1 MLNWILN
8 FKTKTI
14 TFAAF
19 LLFVSA
25 FFSRILGLIRDRLLA
40 GTFGAGAELDVYFAA
55 FRIPDLIYGILIIGG
70 ISAAFLPI
78 FSEHFKENQKGAWEL
93 VNNVLNCFLS
103 LLLFICLILV
113 IFTPQIIRFIV
124 PGFSAAQISLTVVL
138 TRVMLLSPIFLGISG
153 IFSGVLQYFN
163 RFLIYS
169 LAPLFYNLGIIFGIL
184 FLVPIFGLLGLAYG
198 VVFGAFLHLFVQFL
212 GARSSGF
219 KYHSIFN
226 FNYPGLVRI
235 FKLMIPRTI
244 GQIAY
249 HLNFIVLTAI
259 ASGLAIGSISIFNF
273 SNNLQYFPVGLI
285 GISFAL
291 SSFPFLSKL
300 WAEGKKEEFL
310 ESFSLIFR
318 QILYLILPISLLVFL
333 LREQVVR
340 IILGTGQF
348 GWQDT
353 QLTAASL
360 GLFSLGIFAAAFIPF
375 LARMFF
381 SFQDTKTPAIIG
393 IVSMLLNVFLAFFLV
408 WVLGFENLFQK
419 SLISFLQI
427 GNLKGIA
434 ILALPLALSL
444 SGIFQ
449 FSLLLIFL
457 KRKINDIKLRE
468 ILGALKK
475 ILIGVFLMG
484 IFSYLTILLS
494 ENFLNLNSF
503 LGILLQTIL
512 VSVVGISIYILS
524 TLFLKSPEIKTI
536 FYSISKQLKNEKRNS

>member
-1 MLNWILN
+1 MLNKILN
-8 FKTKTI
+8 FQTKTI

-19 LLFVSA
+19 LLFASA
-25 FFSRILGLIRDRLLA
+25 FFSRILGLVRDRLLA
-40 GTFGAGAELDVYFAA
+40 GHFGAGAELDVYFAA

-78 FSEHFKENQKGAWEL
+78 FSEYFKKNQKEAWEL
-93 VNNVLNCFLS
+93 VNNILNTFLVLLI
-103 LLLFICLILV
+103 FICFVLF

-124 PGFSAAQISLTVVL
+124 PGFSVIQISLTVAL
-138 TRVMLLSPIFLGISG
+138 TRIMLLSPIFLGISS

-169 LAPLFYNLGIIFGIL
+169 LAPIFYNLGIIFGIL
-184 FLVPIFGLLGLAYG
+184 FLVPTFGLMGLSYG
-198 VVFGAFLHLFVQFL
+198 VVLGAFLHLFIQFL
-212 GARSSGF
+212 GVKSSGF
-219 KYHSIFN
+219 KYRSIFN
-226 FNYPGLVRI
+226 FKYPGLIKI

-249 HLNFIVLTAI
+249 HLNFIILTAI

-273 SNNLQYFPVGLI
+273 SNNLQYFPIGLI

-291 SSFPFLSKL
+291 SSFPFLSRL

-310 ESFSLIFR
+310 KSFSLTFR
-318 QILYLILPISLLVFL
+318 QILYLILPVSFLIFL
-333 LREQVVR
+333 LREQIVR
-340 IILGTGQF
+340 IVLGTGQF
-348 GWQDT
+348 GLQDT

-393 IVSMLLNVFLAFFLV
+393 IVSMFLNVFLALFLV
-408 WVLGFENLFQK
+408 WVLGFENFFQK
-419 SLISFLQI
+419 FLVNFLQLT
-427 GNLKGIA
+427 NLKEIVV
-434 ILALPLALSL
+434 LALPLALSL

-457 KRKINDIKLRE
+457 KRKINDIRLME
-468 ILGALKK
+468 ILKTLEKVLVGL
-475 ILIGVFLMG
+475 FLMG
-484 IFSYLTILLS
+484 IFSYFAILIS
-494 ENFLNLNSF
+494 ERLLNLDSF
-503 LGILLQTIL
+503 LGIFLQTIF
-512 VSVVGISIYILS
+512 VSIIGISIYILS
-524 TLFLKSPEIKTI
+524 TIFLKSPEVESI
-536 FYSISKQLKNEKRNS
+536 FYFILKQLKNEKTNS